1 MPLIFRKIGAGRDLH
16 KQNRGVRGWARIRDE
31 FIRAIRVIC
40 GFIFSAVS
48 AFSAVK
54 NSRSKQKNC
63 SICGKHALNFH
74 LPAIRY
80 RGRWFF
86 VAGPAVIPAQPEPR
100 QNGRGVL
107 FQLWSPGNGNE
118 SSRHAIEIE
127 GFVTTTLMSILQ
139 Q

>member
-1 MPLIFRKIGAGRDLH
+1 LYCRKIGAGREPH
-16 KQNRGVRGWARIRDE
+16 EQNRGFRGWARIKDE
-31 FIRAIRVIC
+31 FIRAIRVIR
-40 GFIFSAVS
+40 GLIFSAIS

-54 NSRSKQKNC
+54 IHVRNQKLVDLRETRPKP
-63 SICGKHALNFH
+63 SPSGY
-74 LPAIRY
+74 RD

-86 VAGPAVIPAQPEPR
+86 VADPAVIPAELERR